1 MSNFRLLQLVMFAG
15 FCLLILKGSAF
26 LFSREGVLTGAGSLQ
41 AQETVPKEQVDKTL
55 DKNDQKLENAA
66 KVEKKDSGQKEQTL
80 DATTKDDARKIKPV
94 NYANTKV
101 VPSDSKLDLLESLAE
116 RRKQLNLRETQ
127 LKLKENLLQAAQ
139 KQIDDRIAQLKT
151 LEEKIQNDLKK
162 QDVLRQ
168 SQYRRLVKI
177 YSSMKAK
184 EAARI
189 FNGLDMPVL
198 VDLVRAMKAAV
209 GSQILAKM
217 EPQKARQL
225 TLLLAK
231 KEQMVAPKAKDE
243 QSNLPAIKGEQPAE
257 KNQ

>member
-26 LFSREGVLTGAGSLQ
+26 LFSREGVLTGAGALQ
-41 AQETVPKEQVDKTL
+41 AQEAAPEAQAEKTQ
-55 DKNDQKLENAA
+55 D
-66 KVEKKDSGQKEQTL
+66 KKDKSQDETAQKKEKAGPQKEQKPKE
-80 DATTKDDARKIKPV
+80 AAKKESGNFEPV

-116 RRKQLNLRETQ
+116 RRKQLNMRETQ

-139 KQIDDRIAQLKT
+139 KQIDDRIAQLKS

-217 EPQKARQL
+217 EPEKARQL

-231 KEQMVAPKAKDE
+231 KDQMVAPKAKDLK
-243 QSNLPAIKGEQPAE
+243 NDLPAIKGEQPAE
-257 KNQ
+257 NNQ

>member
-26 LFSREGVLTGAGSLQ
+26 LFSREGVLTGAGALQ
-41 AQETVPKEQVDKTL
+41 AQEVVPEAQADKAQDKKQDEVAKEK
-55 DKNDQKLENAA
+55 
-66 KVEKKDSGQKEQTL
+66 EKASVQEGQKP
-80 DATTKDDARKIKPV
+80 DKIAKDNRSKIEPV

-139 KQIDDRIAQLKT
+139 KQIDDRIAQLKA
-151 LEEKIQNDLKK
+151 LEEKVQNDLKK

-189 FNGLDMPVL
+189 FNGLDMPIL

-217 EPQKARQL
+217 EPAKARQL
-225 TLLLAK
+225 TLLLAQ
-231 KEQMVAPKAKDE
+231 KEQMVAPKAKDVKGD
-243 QSNLPAIKGEQPAE
+243 LPEIKGEQPAE

>member
-15 FCLLILKGSAF
+15 FCLLILKSSAF
-26 LFSREGVLTGAGSLQ
+26 LFSREGVLTGAGALQ
-41 AQETVPKEQVDKTL
+41 AQEVAPEAKAEKTQDKSQDGVAQEKEKAGPPQEQKPKEV
-55 DKNDQKLENAA
+55 A
-66 KVEKKDSGQKEQTL
+66 KQDTSNFE
-80 DATTKDDARKIKPV
+80 PV

-101 VPSDSKLDLLESLAE
+101 VPSDSKLDLLESLAA
-116 RRKQLNLRETQ
+116 RRKQLNIRETQ

-139 KQIDDRIAQLKT
+139 KQIDDRIAQLKA

-231 KEQMVAPKAKDE
+231 KDQMVAPQAKDLR
-243 QSNLPAIKGEQPAE
+243 SDLPAIKGEQPAE
-257 KNQ
+257 ENQ